1 MWLET
6 LWSQPQCSYLWME
19 IKETLPFFL
28 QASVLN
34 STNIIV
40 AIKTSV
46 CVFRQADMINTSR
59 MTRVPPVAAGY
70 MVTISACCDQ
80 GDRVLSNRCAQGY
93 KSINGP
99 AKIRIE
105 EDAEALEPS
114 LSASIQYSI
123 PQSQVHVNLGN
134 PQTLSK
140 HTCKLF

>member
-1 MWLET
+1 
-6 LWSQPQCSYLWME
+6 ME
-19 IKETLPFFL
+19 IKETLPIFL

-46 CVFRQADMINTSR
+46 CVFWQADMINTSR
-59 MTRVPPVAAGY
+59 MRRVPPVAAGY

-80 GDRVLSNRCAQGY
+80 GDRVLGNRCAQGY
-93 KSINGP
+93 KPINSP

-105 EDAEALEPS
+105 EDAEALKPS

-123 PQSQVHVNLGN
+123 PKSQVHVNLGN